1 MVSGYF
7 FGSSALPW
15 ELARIDCEDRGKRLV
30 CLKDEALYNSAV
42 SYLQNTIGS
51 LSTDVWIGLRTYSAS
66 APFTYQ
72 WMDNETAVF
81 FDWNSSVGEP
91 NDQEDDFC
99 IRLYKNTLTMG
110 TWLCHDANQY
120 LCEDAPINGNWSTW
134 TAWSDCSSTCGN
146 GSQSRVRY
154 CDSPYPS
161 GGGAFC
167 TGSSSDDQLCHLGDC
182 SVNGMWSVWTGW
194 SDCIQ
199 VQCGVSNRTRSRSCD
214 SPVPAGGGSDCVGVA
229 TETEG
234 CVNSTCPPG
243 NRKCHKN

>member
-1 MVSGYF
+1 
-7 FGSSALPW
+7 
-15 ELARIDCEDRGKRLV
+15 
-30 CLKDEALYNSAV
+30 
-42 SYLQNTIGS
+42 
-51 LSTDVWIGLRTYSAS
+51 
-66 APFTYQ
+66 
-72 WMDNETAVF
+72 MDNETAVF

-110 TWLCHDANQY
+110 TWSCHDANQY
-120 LCEDAPINGNWSTW
+120 LCEDAPIHGNWSTW

-214 SPVPAGGGSDCVGVA
+214 SPVPTGGGSDCVGVA

-243 NRKCHKN
+243 NKRSCVLFQDFSPDTLKEKIEEITKTLTVNKSTLSTTVRRKTCAEDPRPSSTYIGVVAIVFLGVYFGLLLLWTVLHF